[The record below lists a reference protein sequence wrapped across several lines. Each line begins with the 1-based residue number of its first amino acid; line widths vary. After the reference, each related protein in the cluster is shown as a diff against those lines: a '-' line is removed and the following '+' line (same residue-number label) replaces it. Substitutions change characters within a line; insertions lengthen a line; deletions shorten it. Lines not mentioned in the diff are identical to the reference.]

1 MYTQD
6 PYVFISE
13 IAENVLVVTRIA
25 NKSALEKRYVED
37 GRVEI
42 DELEDENF
50 KGQVVVE
57 FGLRAMHF
65 WTNKS
70 G

>member
-1 MYTQD
+1 M
-6 PYVFISE
+6 F
-13 IAENVLVVTRIA
+13 VVTRIA
-25 NKSALEKRYVED
+25 NKSALEKCYVED

-57 FGLRAMHF
+57 FGLSAMHF
-65 WTNKS
+65 
-70 G
+70 